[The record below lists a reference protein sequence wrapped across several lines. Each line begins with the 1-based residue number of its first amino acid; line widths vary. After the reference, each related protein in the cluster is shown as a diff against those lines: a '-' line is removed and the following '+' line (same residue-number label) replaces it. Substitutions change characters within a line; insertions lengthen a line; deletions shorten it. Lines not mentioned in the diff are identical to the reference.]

1 MAKKK
6 KRIEVGVN
14 ASSMADI
21 AFLLLIFFLVTT
33 RIASE
38 KGVYRDL
45 APKPEGEVPPVELNK
60 RNVYKIIINSSNEL
74 LIEGEEGK
82 MSQIKKEVKAH
93 ISNYG
98 VDPELSVSPKDAI
111 ISIKTD
117 RGTDY
122 TTYLTVLDEILQ
134 GYNELRAE
142 YLTKELG
149 EKITVDDFL
158 EISRQDTQVN
168 KDRYKLAKDKYPL
181 NVSDAEPTGSGGA
194 R

>member
-6 KRIEVGVN
+6 KREEPGVN

-38 KGVYRDL
+38 KGVYREL

-60 RNVYKIIINSSNEL
+60 RNVYKIIINSRNEF
-74 LIEGEEGK
+74 LIEDEEGK
-82 MSQIKKEVKAH
+82 LSQIRNEVKEH
-93 ISNYG
+93 VSNEG
-98 VDPELSVSPKDAI
+98 KDEDKSVSPKDAI

-122 TTYLTVLDEILQ
+122 KVYLAALDEVMEA
-134 GYNELRAE
+134 YNELRAE
-142 YLTKELG
+142 YLSRQTG
-149 EKITVDDFL
+149 RKITVEEFL
-158 EISRQDTQVN
+158 EISRQDTQEN
-168 KDRYKLAKDKYPL
+168 KDLYKLAKDKYPL
-181 NVSDAEPTGSGGA
+181 NVSDAEPTGGA
-194 R
+194 N

>member
-1 MAKKK
+1 MGKK
-6 KRIEVGVN
+6 KRDDPAVN

-60 RNVYKIIINSSNEL
+60 RNVYKVIINSSNEL
-74 LIEGEEGK
+74 LIEGDEGK
-82 MSQIKKEVKAH
+82 IGQIKKEVKAH
-93 ISNYG
+93 VNNYG
-98 VDPELSVSPKDAI
+98 ADPELSVSPKDAI

-122 TTYLTVLDEILQ
+122 TTYLAVLDEILQ
-134 GYNELRAE
+134 AYNELRAE
-142 YLTKELG
+142 YLTQQLG
-149 EKITVDDFL
+149 EKITVEDFL

-168 KDRYKLAKDKYPL
+168 KDRYKMAKDKYPL

-194 R
+194 K

>member
-1 MAKKK
+1 MGKK
-6 KRIEVGVN
+6 KRDDVGVN

-60 RNVYKIIINSSNEL
+60 RNVYKVIINSSNEL
-74 LIEGEEGK
+74 LIEGDEGK
-82 MSQIKKEVKAH
+82 ISQIKKDVKAH
-93 ISNYG
+93 VNNYG

-117 RGTDY
+117 SGTDY

-149 EKITVDDFL
+149 EKITVEDFL

-194 R
+194 K

>member
-1 MAKKK
+1 MGKK
-6 KRIEVGVN
+6 KRDDVGVN

-60 RNVYKIIINSSNEL
+60 RNVYKVIINSSNEL
-74 LIEGEEGK
+74 LIEGDEGK
-82 MSQIKKEVKAH
+82 ISQIKKDVKKH
-93 ISNYG
+93 VNNYG

-149 EKITVDDFL
+149 EKITVEDFL

-194 R
+194 K

>member
-6 KRIEVGVN
+6 NRQGVSVN

-93 ISNYG
+93 VNNYG

-122 TTYLTVLDEILQ
+122 TVYLTVLDEILQ

-194 R
+194 Q

>member
-1 MAKKK
+1 MGKK
-6 KRIEVGVN
+6 KRDDVGVN

-45 APKPEGEVPPVELNK
+45 AHKPEGEVPPVELNK
-60 RNVYKIIINSSNEL
+60 RNVYKVIINSSNEL
-74 LIEGEEGK
+74 LIEGDEGK
-82 MSQIKKEVKAH
+82 ISQIKKDVKAH
-93 ISNYG
+93 VNNYG

-149 EKITVDDFL
+149 EKITVEDFL

-194 R
+194 K

>member
-1 MAKKK
+1 MGKK
-6 KRIEVGVN
+6 KREDPGVN

-60 RNVYKIIINSSNEL
+60 RNVYKVIINSSNEL
-74 LIEGEEGK
+74 LIEGDEGK
-82 MSQIKKEVKAH
+82 IGQIKKEVKAH
-93 ISNYG
+93 VNNYG
-98 VDPELSVSPKDAI
+98 ADPDMSVSPKDAI

-122 TTYLTVLDEILQ
+122 TMYLKVLDEILQ
-134 GYNELRAE
+134 AYNELRAE
-142 YLTKELG
+142 YLTQQLG
-149 EKITVDDFL
+149 EKITVEDFL

-168 KDRYKLAKDKYPL
+168 KDRYTMAKDKYPL
-181 NVSDAEPTGSGGA
+181 NVSDAEPTGGGN
-194 R
+194 

>member
-1 MAKKK
+1 MGKK
-6 KRIEVGVN
+6 KRDDVGVN

-38 KGVYRDL
+38 KGIYRDL
-45 APKPEGEVPPVELNK
+45 SPKPEGEVPPVELNK
-60 RNVYKIIINSSNEL
+60 RNVYKVIINSSNEL
-74 LIEGEEGK
+74 LIEGDPGNMK
-82 MSQIKKEVKAH
+82 QIKKDVKKH
-93 ISNYG
+93 VSNYG

-149 EKITVDDFL
+149 EKITVEDFL

-181 NVSDAEPTGSGGA
+181 NVSDAEPTGSGG
-194 R
+194 

>member
-1 MAKKK
+1 MGKK
-6 KRIEVGVN
+6 KREDPGVN

-60 RNVYKIIINSSNEL
+60 RNVYKVIINSSNEL
-74 LIEGEEGK
+74 LIEGDEGK
-82 MSQIKKEVKAH
+82 IGQIKKEVKAH
-93 ISNYG
+93 VNNYG
-98 VDPELSVSPKDAI
+98 ADPEMSVSPKDAI

-122 TTYLTVLDEILQ
+122 TMYLKVLDEILQ
-134 GYNELRAE
+134 AYNELRAE
-142 YLTKELG
+142 YLTQQLG
-149 EKITVDDFL
+149 EKITVEDFL

-168 KDRYKLAKDKYPL
+168 KDRYTMAKDKYPL
-181 NVSDAEPTGSGGA
+181 NVSDAEPTGGGN
-194 R
+194 

>member
-1 MAKKK
+1 MGKK
-6 KRIEVGVN
+6 KRDDVGVN

-82 MSQIKKEVKAH
+82 MSQIKKEIKKHV
-93 ISNYG
+93 SNYG

-122 TTYLTVLDEILQ
+122 TTYLTVLDEVLQ

-142 YLTKELG
+142 YLTRELG

-194 R
+194 Q

>member
-6 KRIEVGVN
+6 KRADVGVN

-45 APKPEGEVPPVELNK
+45 APKPDGPVPPVELNK

-82 MSQIKKEVKAH
+82 LQQIKKEVKAH
-93 ISNYG
+93 VGNEG
-98 VDPELSVSPKDAI
+98 VDPDLSLNPKAAI

-122 TTYLTVLDEILQ
+122 KMYLTVLDQILQ
-134 GYNELRAE
+134 GYNELRAD
-142 YLTKELG
+142 YLTRKTG
-149 EKITVDDFL
+149 NKVTVEDFL
-158 EISRQDTQVN
+158 DISKQDTPE
-168 KDRYKLAKDKYPL
+168 KSELYKLAKEKYPL

>member
-1 MAKKK
+1 MGKK
-6 KRIEVGVN
+6 KRDDVGVN

-82 MSQIKKEVKAH
+82 IGQIKKEVKAH
-93 ISNYG
+93 VNNYG
-98 VDPELSVSPKDAI
+98 ADPELSVSPKDAI

-122 TTYLTVLDEILQ
+122 TVYLTVLDEILQ

-142 YLTKELG
+142 YLSRELG
-149 EKITVDDFL
+149 EKITVEDFL

-168 KDRYKLAKDKYPL
+168 KDRYKLAKEKYPL

-194 R
+194 Q

>member
-1 MAKKK
+1 
-6 KRIEVGVN
+6 
-14 ASSMADI
+14 MADI

-60 RNVYKIIINSSNEL
+60 RNVYKVIINSSNEL
-74 LIEGEEGK
+74 LIEGDEGK
-82 MSQIKKEVKAH
+82 ISQIKKDVKAH
-93 ISNYG
+93 VNNYG

-149 EKITVDDFL
+149 EKITVEDFL

-194 R
+194 K

>member
-1 MAKKK
+1 MGKK
-6 KRIEVGVN
+6 KRDDVGVN

-82 MSQIKKEVKAH
+82 MKQIKKEVKAH
-93 ISNYG
+93 VNNYG

-134 GYNELRAE
+134 GYNELRAN
-142 YLTKELG
+142 YLSKELG
-149 EKITVDDFL
+149 EKITVEDFL

-194 R
+194 K